1 MPLRTCQAGVR
12 LKGPW
17 RRTSP
22 PHCIPDSG
30 GNPRAHMKLE
40 LCRGPVI
47 YYHDRA
53 CRCVCGGSRL
63 RWSQISNLRDVL
75 VWCCFPRLYSLLTS
89 YFLAG
94 LTIAMTMTAKVLCAG
109 AARWS
114 ERAMPHYTAPAGRRY
129 STLATALQAVLTKQM
144 ADSASNQSSP
154 WQQLH
159 ASAAGSG
166 LGVQQVPEL
175 LAARQQ
181 LKNPPH
187 DWHMTA
193 NERRA
198 LDRALAGVL
207 RQHTRAEHLELRR
220 LQLDS
225 PADQIL
231 YAMEADS
238 VHPVRELQ
246 EVRARLHPRS
256 HRLWTLHHTAAPDAA
271 ALVALFGA
279 LCDQPPSSMAEVRGA
294 SHPGGDGAWVTF
306 YSIAASHAGAGGL
319 GLPHTCLKLAS
330 AYADGTAQ
338 SGAVTG
344 LLTISPLPMA
354 NAWLTDAA
362 ARLRALPA
370 DTALLCAAGQ
380 LSSPAAQALHVNP
393 AWVDAVGA
401 PVPPPASAAQ
411 LEALEL
417 ESSVHDLA
425 DLFTAL
431 SIGAPIT
438 EHVDLEE
445 VTRDVMRWY
454 LLYAPRSPA
463 TGPAEYDAAPPA
475 CPVAAFHLGNGA
487 GLGRVCPAADASE
500 LRLAQSSGTMVNYVY
515 RSPTFTADASRTA
528 ASRAARVADAKA
540 EIL

>member
-1 MPLRTCQAGVR
+1 MCGATALVSDGAKCQIYVVCSS
-12 LKGPW
+12 W
-17 RRTSP
+17 RWLLQLHSLP
-22 PHCIPDSG
+22 IPYYPV
-30 GNPRAHMKLE
+30 NLAITMAITTRA
-40 LCRGPVI
+40 
-47 YYHDRA
+47 
-53 CRCVCGGSRL
+53 
-63 RWSQISNLRDVL
+63 
-75 VWCCFPRLYSLLTS
+75 
-89 YFLAG
+89 
-94 LTIAMTMTAKVLCAG
+94 LCA
-109 AARWS
+109 ATARWS
-114 ERAMPHYTAPAGRRY
+114 APAMPHFAAPAGRCC
-129 STLATALQAVLTKQM
+129 STLTTTLQAVLAKQPVDPVSM
-144 ADSASNQSSP
+144 QSSP

-166 LGVQQVPEL
+166 LGLQQVPEL

-181 LKNPPH
+181 LKCPPH
-187 DWHMTA
+187 DWHMTV

-207 RQHTRAEHLELRR
+207 RQHTSAEHLELRR

-225 PADQIL
+225 PADQVL

-294 SHPGGDGAWVTF
+294 SHPGGDGAWLTF

-330 AYADGTAQ
+330 AYADSTAQ
-338 SGAVTG
+338 SGTVTG

-370 DTALLCAAGQ
+370 DTALFCAAGQ
-380 LSSPAAQALHVNP
+380 LSSPAAQALHVNL
-393 AWVDAVGA
+393 AWVDAGGA

-411 LEALEL
+411 LDALGL

-438 EHVDLEE
+438 EHFDLEE

-463 TGPAEYDAAPPA
+463 TEPAEYDAAPPA

-528 ASRAARVADAKA
+528 ASRAARVADAKTG
-540 EIL
+540 IL